1 MGDVTEIIVEN
12 NPLSAVDTNQLI
24 ANVAIA
30 IAIMV
35 VGIILGKIVYWII
48 KKITKKIE
56 LNKHIR
62 GSFIDL
68 FSVLIQWSIYIL
80 FLTIGIKQLE
90 IPALT
95 NFITDILITIPA
107 FIGALVL
114 LTIGFAIAL
123 YLREIIEDA
132 EITGWDLISKV
143 FFNFVLV
150 LFGIYAM
157 KTALYSIDIE
167 TTRWIITSTTA
178 IIIAGVVYTTVS
190 KITKK
195 HTN

>member
-1 MGDVTEIIVEN
+1 MGNVTEMIVES
-12 NPLSAVDTNQLI
+12 NPLNILDTNQLI
-24 ANVAIA
+24 ANAAIA
-30 IAIMV
+30 IAIII
-35 VGIILGKIVYWII
+35 VGIILGKIVYWIL
-48 KKITKKIE
+48 KKVARKIE

-80 FLTIGIKQLE
+80 FLTIGIKELG

-114 LTIGFAIAL
+114 LALGFAIAL

-143 FFNFVLV
+143 FFNF
-150 LFGIYAM
+150 AE
-157 KTALYSIDIE
+157 D
-167 TTRWIITSTTA
+167 
-178 IIIAGVVYTTVS
+178 
-190 KITKK
+190 
-195 HTN
+195 